1 MKKTFSILLFIAFA
15 FRPAYHLAYIGYFEL
30 NIDYIIEKYC
40 VNKDAPE
47 LQCNGKCHLA
57 KKIAPQ
63 VNLEKDNV
71 AGLQIVS
78 EAFFPVYHQETE
90 NFTAKYLDL
99 YQNKLPSKKNSLHTF
114 LLIKNLEQPPDLY
127 L

>member
-1 MKKTFSILLFIAFA
+1 MAFA

-57 KKIAPQ
+57 KKIAPK
-63 VNLEKDNV
+63 VNLEKDNL